1 MIEHH
6 KIILGGNNLKKIIP
20 CLDIKNGKVVKSVK
34 FIGTKDIGDD
44 PVEFAKRYCDD
55 GADELT
61 ILDIMASIEGRKT
74 KLDIINRIT
83 EVINIPLAVGGGIRN
98 LTDIDDVLNAGA
110 SKVGINSAAI
120 KDKSIIKDA
129 AVKFGSEKIILA
141 VDTKRNANGKY
152 TIYANGGIGG
162 EDTGIDL
169 IDWVKEAERLGA
181 GELLP
186 TSIDT
191 DGVTNGYDIELYNL
205 ICNAVKI
212 PVTASGGCG
221 KLEDFAE
228 IFAKTNV
235 TSALAASVFHFGT
248 LTIRQVKEYLGWI

>member
-1 MIEHH
+1 M
-6 KIILGGNNLKKIIP
+6 KKIIP
-20 CLDIKNGKVVKSVK
+20 CLDMKNGKVVKSVK
-34 FIGTKDIGDD
+34 FIGTKEIGDD
-44 PVEFAKRYCDD
+44 PVEFAKKYCED

-61 ILDIMASIEGRKT
+61 VLDIMASIEGRKT
-74 KLDIINRIT
+74 KLDIISRIK

-98 LTDIDDVLNAGA
+98 LTDIEDVLNAGA

-120 KDKSIIKDA
+120 KDKNIIKEA
-129 AVKFGSEKIILA
+129 AVKFGGEKIILA
-141 VDTKRNANGKY
+141 IDTKRNSGGKY
-152 TIYANGGIGG
+152 TVYANGGIGG

-169 IDWVKEAERLGA
+169 IEWVKTAERFGA

-191 DGVTNGYDIELYNL
+191 DGAANGYDIELYNL

-221 KLEDFAE
+221 RLEDFAE

-235 TSALAASVFHFGT
+235 TSALAASVFHYGMFT
-248 LTIRQVKEYLGWI
+248 VKQVKEYLGWI

>member
-1 MIEHH
+1 MI
-6 KIILGGNNLKKIIP
+6 KKIIP
-20 CLDIKNGKVVKSVK
+20 CLDTKDGMVVKGVNFVGIKSV
-34 FIGTKDIGDD
+34 GD
-44 PVEFAKRYCDD
+44 PVEFAKKYCED

-61 ILDIMASIEGRKT
+61 MLDITATVEGRKT
-74 KLDIINRIT
+74 KLDIISRIK
-83 EVINIPLAVGGGIRN
+83 EVINIPLDVGGGIRN
-98 LTDIDDVLNAGA
+98 LIDIEDVINAGA
-110 SKVGINSAAI
+110 SKVGINTAAV
-120 KDKSIIKDA
+120 KDKNIIKEA

-141 VDTKRNANGKY
+141 VDTKRQNNGKY
-152 TIYANGGIGG
+152 TVYINGGRD
-162 EDTGIDL
+162 DTGIDL
-169 IDWVKEAERLGA
+169 IEWVKEAENLGA

-228 IFAKTNV
+228 IFSKTNV
-235 TSALAASVFHFGT
+235 SAALAASVFHFGT
-248 LTIRQVKEYLGWI
+248 FTVRQVKEYLGWV